1 MIVISNSTPLIALS
15 KIDNLNLLKDYFKEI
30 FIPQEVYNEV
40 VVAGRNRPGAE
51 KVESADWIKV
61 KEVKNRVAVESLA
74 INLGK
79 GESEAIILAREID
92 DLLIIDDGQARKT
105 AELMDLKITGTIGI
119 LLLAASED
127 KINFKE
133 TFDHLISVGFR
144 ISEKEYKRILNI
156 SENF

>member
-105 AELMDLKITGTIGI
+105 AELMDLK
-119 LLLAASED
+119 SQE
-127 KINFKE
+127 
-133 TFDHLISVGFR
+133 R
-144 ISEKEYKRILNI
+144 
-156 SENF
+156 